1 VQIESTSGKTKT
13 EQESSG
19 NKSLGLDPLPAKKS
33 SGVTHRGQAGENRGG
48 ARRKSIGPSSPR
60 RKSKHDRELQN
71 QEKPSPVTRTASEK
85 LPVQDCHAGAE
96 MDERALEKSNFL
108 TPGPKTETGRID
120 AGIMKNLSRADL
132 AHRRQTGTQTGENGE
147 RVNVLRGTET
157 RSEATRFLGADWQR
171 KTCINRERSHETSR
185 SELERSSKTKR
196 PAETQ
201 HGKRTTVGDLL

>member
-1 VQIESTSGKTKT
+1 
-13 EQESSG
+13 
-19 NKSLGLDPLPAKKS
+19 
-33 SGVTHRGQAGENRGG
+33 
-48 ARRKSIGPSSPR
+48 
-60 RKSKHDRELQN
+60 
-71 QEKPSPVTRTASEK
+71 
-85 LPVQDCHAGAE
+85 

-185 SELERSSKTKR
+185 SELEQQDQEAGRNSAWEANDRRRSAMNRTQTKKQVH
-196 PAETQ
+196 P
-201 HGKRTTVGDLL
+201 DLVE